1 MGLGDSLL
9 LLALNRRAGRFEE
22 ILWLRAAARS
32 GVLEALEHEEQ
43 APAELAR
50 ALGGPAD
57 LAEAFLA
64 AGAACGWLRSTAGRY
79 RLTRRAARLASHA
92 ALRAFVLYE
101 AEVRGRGLRLLAD
114 ALRGVERPG
123 LDPEAHTL
131 IAEVSSL
138 ARPYALKAL
147 SRVPG
152 LDRYG
157 ARILDVGCGTGEYL
171 SSLCGRLPRAQGLGI
186 DLDPAV
192 VSLAVEKMQRQG
204 FAGRVQIRV
213 GDIRADPLDPP
224 YTLILANH
232 ILHYLPEEGRGR
244 LITRLASLLEPG
256 GHLAVQQIVR
266 GTGKPCRSLAFFDLF
281 LSAHSGMSRL
291 PAAGDVRSLLR
302 SAGLEPLPPRRLI
315 RPGTL
320 FYFIARRP

>member
-1 MGLGDSLL
+1 MDLGESLL
-9 LLALNRRAGRFEE
+9 FLTLTRRAGRFEE
-22 ILWLRAAARS
+22 ILWLRAATRS
-32 GVLEALEHEEQ
+32 GALEALQRGEQ
-43 APAELAR
+43 TPVELAR

-64 AGAACGWLRSTAGRY
+64 AGAACGWMRSTAGRY
-79 RLTRRAARLASHA
+79 RLTRRGARLVSHA
-92 ALRAFVLYE
+92 GLRAFVLYE
-101 AEVRGRGLRLLAD
+101 AEVRERGLRLMAD

-123 LDPEAHTL
+123 LEPEAHPL

-147 SRVPG
+147 SKVPG
-152 LDRYG
+152 LDRHG
-157 ARILDVGCGTGEYL
+157 ARLLDIGCGTGEYL
-171 SSLCGRLPRAQGLGI
+171 SALCGRLPRAQGLGI

-213 GDIRADPLDPP
+213 GDIRSDPLAPP

-232 ILHYLPEEGRGR
+232 ILHYVPVESRGQ

-266 GTGKPCRSLAFFDLF
+266 GTGKPGRSVAFFDLF
-281 LSAHSGMSRL
+281 LSVHSGMSRL
-291 PAAGDVRSLLR
+291 PAAGEVRSLLL
-302 SAGLEPLPPRRLI
+302 SAGLEPWPPRRI
-315 RPGTL
+315 FPTGTL